1 MKFSLAQRCFLE
13 ALGTALLA
21 YTIGRVG
28 SADLNPFEQSI
39 GIGLCLALLIHVIG
53 RFSGAH
59 FNPAVTLLLNHQRF
73 GQRAFKTAE
82 GLIETGGYI
91 AAQIVGALIGL
102 ALNPVSAG
110 AGDFALDGLVPEVL
124 FSLALYSLIL
134 RWSDEGRICPFAQ
147 PLSGIVIGLGL
158 GFLALI
164 GGLSQSGIY
173 NPAIAI
179 GLASNGMSGVV
190 TAIAGQLIAVVV
202 LLVMTR
208 SSSAAAH

>member
-1 MKFSLAQRCFLE
+1 M
-13 ALGTALLA
+13 
-21 YTIGRVG
+21 
-28 SADLNPFEQSI
+28 
-39 GIGLCLALLIHVIG
+39 
-53 RFSGAH
+53 
-59 FNPAVTLLLNHQRF
+59 
-73 GQRAFKTAE
+73 
-82 GLIETGGYI
+82 
-91 AAQIVGALIGL
+91 
-102 ALNPVSAG
+102 
-110 AGDFALDGLVPEVL
+110 PEVL